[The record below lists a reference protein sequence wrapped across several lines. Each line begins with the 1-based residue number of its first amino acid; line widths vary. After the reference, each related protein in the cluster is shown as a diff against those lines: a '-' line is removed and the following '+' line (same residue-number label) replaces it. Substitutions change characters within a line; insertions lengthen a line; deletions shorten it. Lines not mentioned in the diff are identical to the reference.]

1 MDEGTKPSVQEKLH
15 PEVGVNPNRGHLHG
29 TPSAVFI
36 RRRLTEFLILTDY
49 WIVKKHDRNQHIE
62 YP

>member
-1 MDEGTKPSVQEKLH
+1 MDEGTNPSVQEKCS
-15 PEVGVNPNRGHLHG
+15 PGVGDNPTWGQLHG

>member
-1 MDEGTKPSVQEKLH
+1 MDEGTNPPVQKKCHPGVGDKPTWGQ
-15 PEVGVNPNRGHLHG
+15 LHG

-49 WIVKKHDRNQHIE
+49 WIVKKNDRNQHIE